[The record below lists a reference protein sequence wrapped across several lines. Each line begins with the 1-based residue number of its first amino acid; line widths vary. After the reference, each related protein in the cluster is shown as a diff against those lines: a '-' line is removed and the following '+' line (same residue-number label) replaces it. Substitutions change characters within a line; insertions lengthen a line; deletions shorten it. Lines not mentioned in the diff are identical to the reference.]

1 MPDKPD
7 IDGPDPMRGT
17 VTKTVKTVEH
27 TVSVVQSRAQTLYER
42 WSIVPIFA
50 LTLVWIIAILF
61 EFSPTLSPS
70 YRLEGFVLNGFV
82 FLAFVGDLSI
92 RFILDS
98 NKRTFL
104 RRNWYLV
111 IAVLVPPLRILFVV
125 NALLRLG
132 RDAGGL
138 AKQIGLSALYAVSLV
153 VFLGATLTLSAE
165 IEAPG
170 SNIDSFG
177 DAVWWAFVTVTTVG
191 YGDFTPVTVTGR
203 TIAVVIMFTGAA
215 AVGALTA
222 ALASFFSSRAHRRA
236 EVAEGKSETDKGRAT
251 DEGSGSD
258 GLGSDGLGSD
268 GLGSDGLG
276 SDEQVMAA
284 LHDRIEHLTAQ
295 VEAISAHLGVHRGA
309 PPSGGSSTAGGSDA
323 PSRG

>member
-1 MPDKPD
+1 MPEDSSAN
-7 IDGPDPMRGT
+7 GPESNSSVVPEA
-17 VTKTVKTVEH
+17 VTKTVKTVEKK
-27 TVSVVQSRAQTLYER
+27 VAVVQTRAELLYER

-61 EFSPTLSPS
+61 EFSPSLSPS

-92 RFILDS
+92 RFVLDS
-98 NKRTFL
+98 HKRTFL

-111 IAVLVPPLRILFVV
+111 IAVVVPPLRILFVV

-153 VFLGATLTLSAE
+153 VFLGATFTLSAE
-165 IEAPG
+165 IDAPG

-203 TIAVVIMFTGAA
+203 SIAVVIMFTGAA

-222 ALASFFSSRAHRRA
+222 ALVSFVSSRVQHRA
-236 EVAEGKSETDKGRAT
+236 EAAQAGD
-251 DEGSGSD
+251 DESV
-258 GLGSDGLGSD
+258 
-268 GLGSDGLG
+268 G
-276 SDEQVMAA
+276 SDEEVMAA

-295 VEAISAHLGVHRGA
+295 VEAISSHLGVHREA
-309 PPSGGSSTAGGSDA
+309 TPQGSSTRPGG
-323 PSRG
+323 GE

>member
-1 MPDKPD
+1 MKSHPQRRMRCQTERMPDYSSA
-7 IDGPDPMRGT
+7 
-17 VTKTVKTVEH
+17 VKTVENK
-27 TVSVVQSRAQTLYER
+27 VAAVKSRAEILYER

-61 EFSPTLSPS
+61 EFSPSLSPS
-70 YRLEGFVLNGFV
+70 YRLQGFVLNGFV

-98 NKRTFL
+98 HKRTFW

-111 IAVLVPPLRILFVV
+111 IAVVIPPLRILFVI

-153 VFLGATLTLSAE
+153 VFLGATFTLSAE
-165 IEAPG
+165 IDASG
-170 SNIDSFG
+170 SNIDSYG

-222 ALASFFSSRAHRRA
+222 ALASFFSSRVHRR
-236 EVAEGKSETDKGRAT
+236 SEAAQASAT
-251 DEGSGSD
+251 GDASAGPDE
-258 GLGSDGLGSD
+258 
-268 GLGSDGLG
+268 
-276 SDEQVMAA
+276 EVMAA
-284 LHDRIEHLTAQ
+284 LHERIEHLTAQ
-295 VEAISAHLGVHRGA
+295 VEAISSHLGVHREA
-309 PPSGGSSTAGGSDA
+309 KPQESSTRPGG
-323 PSRG
+323 GE

>member
-1 MPDKPD
+1 MPDESSISGQQSNP
-7 IDGPDPMRGT
+7 GP
-17 VTKTVKTVEH
+17 VIKTVQKVEH
-27 TVSVVQSRAQTLYER
+27 TVAVVQTRAQKMYER

-61 EFSPTLSPS
+61 EFSPSLSPT
-70 YRLEGFVLNGFV
+70 YRLQGFVLNGLV
-82 FLAFVGDLSI
+82 FLAFATDLGI

-98 NKRTFL
+98 QKKTFL

-111 IAVLVPPLRILFVV
+111 IAVVVPPLRILFLV

-138 AKQIGLSALYAVSLV
+138 AKQIGLAALYAVSVV
-153 VFLGATLTLSAE
+153 VFLGAALTLSAE
-165 IEAPG
+165 IDAPG
-170 SNIDSFG
+170 STIDSFG

-203 TIAVVIMFTGAA
+203 TTAVLIMFTGAA

-222 ALASFFSSRAHRRA
+222 ALVSFVSSRVHHREEPGQA
-236 EVAEGKSETDKGRAT
+236 SA
-251 DEGSGSD
+251 D
-258 GLGSDGLGSD
+258 GDASV
-268 GLGSDGLG
+268 G
-276 SDEQVMAA
+276 SDEDVMAA

-295 VEAISAHLGVHRGA
+295 VEAISTHLGVKRATAAQESPTRPARG
-309 PPSGGSSTAGGSDA
+309 
-323 PSRG
+323 

>member
-1 MPDKPD
+1 MSEHSSA
-7 IDGPDPMRGT
+7 
-17 VTKTVKTVEH
+17 VKTVEQK
-27 TVSVVQSRAQTLYER
+27 VAVVQSRAETLYER

-61 EFSPTLSPS
+61 EFSPSLSPT
-70 YRLEGFVLNGFV
+70 YRIQGFVLNGFV
-82 FLAFVGDLSI
+82 FLAFAGDLTI

-98 NKRTFL
+98 HKRTFL

-111 IAVLVPPLRILFVV
+111 IAVLIPPLRILFVI

-153 VFLGATLTLSAE
+153 VFLGATLALSAE

-203 TIAVVIMFTGAA
+203 SIAVVIMFTGAA

-222 ALASFFSSRAHRRA
+222 ALASFFASRVHRR
-236 EVAEGKSETDKGRAT
+236 SEAAQESTDIAA
-251 DEGSGSD
+251 SV
-258 GLGSDGLGSD
+258 
-268 GLGSDGLG
+268 G
-276 SDEQVMAA
+276 SDEEAISS
-284 LHDRIEHLTAQ
+284 LHERIEHLTAQ
-295 VEAISAHLGVHRGA
+295 IEAISSHLGVHREA
-309 PPSGGSSTAGGSDA
+309 DPQGSSTRPGG
-323 PSRG
+323 GE

>member
-1 MPDKPD
+1 MPDEHSIADQKSNPGSV
-7 IDGPDPMRGT
+7 I
-17 VTKTVKTVEH
+17 KTVKEVEH
-27 TVSVVQSRAQTLYER
+27 TVTVVQTRAQQMYER

-61 EFSPTLSPS
+61 EFSPSLSAT
-70 YRLEGFVLNGFV
+70 YRLQGFVLNGLV
-82 FLAFVGDLSI
+82 FLAFATDLGI

-98 NKRTFL
+98 QKKTFL

-111 IAVLVPPLRILFVV
+111 IAVVVPPLRILFLV

-138 AKQIGLSALYAVSLV
+138 AKQIGLAALYAVSVV
-153 VFLGATLTLSAE
+153 VFLGAALTLSAE
-165 IEAPG
+165 IDAPG
-170 SNIDSFG
+170 SSIDSFG

-222 ALASFFSSRAHRRA
+222 ALVSFVSSRVHRRDA
-236 EVAEGKSETDKGRAT
+236 TGQASGDGVA
-251 DEGSGSD
+251 SD
-258 GLGSDGLGSD
+258 
-268 GLGSDGLG
+268 G
-276 SDEQVMAA
+276 SDEDVMAA

-295 VEAISAHLGVHRGA
+295 VEAISTHLGVKRATASQESPTRPARG
-309 PPSGGSSTAGGSDA
+309 
-323 PSRG
+323 